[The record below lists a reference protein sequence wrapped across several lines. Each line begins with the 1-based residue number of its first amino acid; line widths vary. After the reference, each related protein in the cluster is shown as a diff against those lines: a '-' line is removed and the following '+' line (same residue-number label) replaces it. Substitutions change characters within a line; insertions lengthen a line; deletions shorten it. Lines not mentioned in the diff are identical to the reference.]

1 MEGYEK
7 YTDEQLIQQ
16 FRDGDDAVMDYILNK
31 YKPLVG
37 KECNTLYLIGAE
49 DDDLIQEGMIGLFK
63 AVRDYKSSESHFYHF
78 ARLCIDRQLY
88 SAIDKAKR
96 KKHQPLNEYVSFSI
110 EENENGGVL
119 EDFLGHEAMSPEQ
132 MMIEQEKLEEFK
144 KRLQKNLSGMEN
156 EVLNYYLE
164 GNNYTQ
170 IADIMGKSP
179 KAIDNA
185 LQRIRQKI
193 KRK

>member
-1 MEGYEK
+1 MLPSG
-7 YTDEQLIQQ
+7 TFVLLV
-16 FRDGDDAVMDYILNK
+16 RSDGDTWMDVQEVDASKL
-31 YKPLVG
+31 
-37 KECNTLYLIGAE
+37 T
-49 DDDLIQEGMIGLFK
+49 
-63 AVRDYKSSESHFYHF
+63 R
-78 ARLCIDRQLY
+78 
-88 SAIDKAKR
+88 
-96 KKHQPLNEYVSFSI
+96 
-110 EENENGGVL
+110 

>member
-1 MEGYEK
+1 
-7 YTDEQLIQQ
+7 
-16 FRDGDDAVMDYILNK
+16 
-31 YKPLVG
+31 
-37 KECNTLYLIGAE
+37 
-49 DDDLIQEGMIGLFK
+49 
-63 AVRDYKSSESHFYHF
+63 
-78 ARLCIDRQLY
+78 
-88 SAIDKAKR
+88 
-96 KKHQPLNEYVSFSI
+96 
-110 EENENGGVL
+110 
-119 EDFLGHEAMSPEQ
+119 MSPEQ

>member
-1 MEGYEK
+1 M
-7 YTDEQLIQQ
+7 
-16 FRDGDDAVMDYILNK
+16 
-31 YKPLVG
+31 
-37 KECNTLYLIGAE
+37 
-49 DDDLIQEGMIGLFK
+49 
-63 AVRDYKSSESHFYHF
+63 
-78 ARLCIDRQLY
+78 
-88 SAIDKAKR
+88 
-96 KKHQPLNEYVSFSI
+96 
-110 EENENGGVL
+110 